1 MTFTLTRRGR
11 TLLLFLSAAGY
22 TAWFSGLGD
31 RTEAQGVAEPN
42 VRAFTLPRAPL
53 SPNVAA
59 AIVRD
64 PFAGAPGQA
73 ALSIGAAAPNFAIP
87 ERAADVPAG
96 VVVPNIGEVA
106 DADPPAM
113 QLAVRATIVGPN
125 PVAYVENG
133 TVMDIVRVGDTLGE
147 QRIVRIDLRGITF
160 GDGSRLDLPDAYAAT
175 PPPAR
180 AVESAITLRVA
191 DLRRLLAPR
200 QAPVAPIATPSAAI
214 PTPSP
219 SASYP
224 TPGPLPTVN
233 AQGIPVG
240 VNPTFD
246 PTAPTPYP
254 YPYPYAPPR

>member
-1 MTFTLTRRGR
+1 MTFTLTRRTR
-11 TLLLFLSAAGY
+11 AMLLFLSAAGY
-22 TAWFSGLGD
+22 TAWFSGLGE

-42 VRAFTLPRAPL
+42 VRAFTLPRTPL
-53 SPNVAA
+53 WPNVAA
-59 AIVRD
+59 AILRD
-64 PFAGAPGQA
+64 PFAGAPGRA
-73 ALSIGAAAPNFAIP
+73 APSIGSAPPSAMTQ
-87 ERAADVPAG
+87 ERAGNVPAG

-133 TVMDIVRVGDTLGE
+133 TVMDIVRVGDTLGD

-160 GDGSRLDLPDAYAAT
+160 GDGSQLVLPDAYAAT

-180 AVESAITLRVA
+180 AVESAITLRLA

-200 QAPVAPIATPSAAI
+200 QAQVAAATPAAPP
-214 PTPSP
+214 PTPTP

-233 AQGIPVG
+233 TQGIPVG